1 MLRSLI
7 YVVIFVAGT
16 FAGGAFPA
24 YFMQYQ
30 HRVNSQF
37 DQVTMDLA
45 TFQLI
50 ADDYHEGSL
59 DALVRHHLAS
69 ADPTFH
75 DEGLAIRAMV
85 RAQQTLVE
93 TRTSFDEPVYRQAW
107 YLFANADT
115 ELARTTWRAYT
126 PALVTTTDA
135 VIFALSV
142 GLALS
147 LACFIVMHTLR
158 SGFRRLVKRRHA

>member
-7 YVVIFVAGT
+7 YIILFITGT
-16 FAGGAFPA
+16 IAGGTFPA

-37 DQVTMDLA
+37 DQVAMDLA
-45 TFQLI
+45 PFRQI
-50 ADDYHEGSL
+50 ADRYHEGSL

-75 DEGLAIRAMV
+75 DEGLAIRAML
-85 RAQQTLVE
+85 RAQQALVE
-93 TRTSFDEPVYRQAW
+93 TQAAFDEPVYRQAW
-107 YLFANADT
+107 YLFAHADT
-115 ELARTTWRAYT
+115 ELARTTWRTYT
-126 PALVTTTDA
+126 PTLVTTTDA
-135 VIFALSV
+135 VIFALSA

-147 LACFIVMHTLR
+147 LACFIVLHTLG
-158 SGFRRLVKRRHA
+158 SGFRRLAKRANA